1 MENGQGTLAVAD
13 ELPPGEEIARRFE
26 LLLDRFRR
34 ADGEP
39 WRAVE
44 IEAATGRRVTSS
56 YASALRKGKFQSPGI
71 PRLRCIAETMGFPF
85 ELWYVDPEEW
95 DRIPGGR
102 PPQPLDEIR
111 ALDEQE
117 RVVVRIMRAMD
128 GRRKDAAVAVVR
140 QMEVI

>member
-1 MENGQGTLAVAD
+1 MENGQGTPTVVD
-13 ELPPGEEIARRFE
+13 ELPLGDEIARRFE

-56 YASALRKGKFQSPGI
+56 YTSALRKGKFQSPGI
-71 PRLRCIAETMGFPF
+71 PHLRCIAETMGFPF
-85 ELWYVDPEEW
+85 DLWYVEPEEW
-95 DRIPGGR
+95 DWVPGGR
-102 PPQPLDEIR
+102 PPQPLDETL
-111 ALDEQE
+111 ALDQRE
-117 RVVVRIMRAMD
+117 RAVVQLMRGMD
-128 GRRKDAAVAVVR
+128 DCRKDAVVAVIC